1 MMNKESFFTMQHDKR
16 AEEVNKL
23 LQSLSLEDVAKKVG
37 VNYSTFT
44 KEMQAGDYVFI
55 KRDNCYYK
63 FLRDSF
69 STHSRKISSVDS
81 EELNFLKEHLNTL
94 RDLVENRSD
103 ISTLILNPK
112 IYSKNSQFSVKSIK
126 MNEDIYAAFTQ
137 YCGEKFPHFRL
148 QDLIAQSLLDF
159 IEKY

>member
-1 MMNKESFFTMQHDKR
+1 MNKESFFTMQYDKR

-63 FLRDSF
+63 FLRDPF
-69 STHSRKISSVDS
+69 SAPEKKQNELNS
-81 EELNFLKEHLNTL
+81 EELNFLKENIEELRELIANSNDKSILHLDP
-94 RDLVENRSD
+94 R
-103 ISTLILNPK
+103 
-112 IYSKNSQFSVKSIK
+112 IYSKNSPFSVKSIK
-126 MNEDIYAAFTQ
+126 MNEDIYGMFTSH
-137 YCGEKFPHFRL
+137 CEENFPHFRL
-148 QDLIAQSLLDF
+148 QDLVAQSLLDF
-159 IEKY
+159 IAKY